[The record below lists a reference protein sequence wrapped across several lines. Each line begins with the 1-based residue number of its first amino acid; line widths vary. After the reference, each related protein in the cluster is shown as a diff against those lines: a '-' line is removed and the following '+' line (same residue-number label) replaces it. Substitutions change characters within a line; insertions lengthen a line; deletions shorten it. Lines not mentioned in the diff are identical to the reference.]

1 MSEPSVEERVLM
13 LLENLVL
20 DGHEVTEISTWEQMG
35 LDSLHKIEFMMDM
48 EDEFNISVP
57 DEVMSYLESVDDVVG
72 YIERITRK

>member
-48 EDEFNISVP
+48 EDEFNISIP